1 MSKTKKEIL
10 NKKAFEI
17 SISRLS
23 RELIENHNVFD
34 QSVIIGVQPRGVFL
48 ANRLQV
54 ELQKLLKKDILA
66 GAIDTTFY
74 RDDFR
79 RKEKPLLPSVTNLD
93 FSIEDKRVILVDD
106 VLFTGR
112 TIRASMDA
120 LLAYGRPSSID
131 LLVLIDRRFSR
142 SLPIQA
148 DHVGLYVDTL
158 STEKVEVIWDES
170 ENFEQVVL
178 IKSDRE

>member
-1 MSKTKKEIL
+1 M
-10 NKKAFEI
+10 
-17 SISRLS
+17 
-23 RELIENHNVFD
+23 
-34 QSVIIGVQPRGVFL
+34 FL
-48 ANRLQV
+48 ANRLQK
-54 ELQKLLKKDILA
+54 ELQKLLKKDIIA

-79 RKEKPLLPSVTNLD
+79 RKESPLLPSVTNLD
-93 FSIEDKRVILVDD
+93 FTIEDKRVILVDD

-112 TIRASMDA
+112 TTRAAMDA
-120 LLAYGRPSSID
+120 LLAYGRPLSID

-170 ENFEQVVL
+170 ENFEHVVL
-178 IKSDRE
+178 IKNEEK

>member
-112 TIRASMDA
+112 TIRAAMDA

>member
-54 ELQKLLKKDILA
+54 ELQKLLKKNILA

-112 TIRASMDA
+112 TIRAAMDA